1 VQLVA
6 QAEVQTPEGLEGL
19 MALSVVVLLTV
30 ALAVVAAQAVT
41 VLA

>member
-1 VQLVA
+1 VEQVEVKKLGDL
-6 QAEVQTPEGLEGL
+6 AEQ
-19 MALSVVVLLTV
+19 MALSVAVLLTV